1 VDIIPSPEFAAACR
15 ILLSGDTPDI
25 IDAVFRTPPL
35 HQDVKRIKADI
46 LAGRRAVS
54 FPLDRRQPNAARA
67 AHTGNHSRDHEASA
81 ERR

>member
-54 FPLDRRQPNAARA
+54 FPLDPPPAECSPGRSYWKPFARPRSF
-67 AHTGNHSRDHEASA
+67 G
-81 ERR
+81 